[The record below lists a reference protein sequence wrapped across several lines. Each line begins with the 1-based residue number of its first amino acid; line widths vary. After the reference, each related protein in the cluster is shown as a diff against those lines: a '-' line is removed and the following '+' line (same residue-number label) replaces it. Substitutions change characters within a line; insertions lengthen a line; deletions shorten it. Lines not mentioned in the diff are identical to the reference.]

1 MSLTS
6 AFILLVILAIV
17 AMILLLL
24 AAYKW
29 TITHRNDDEHS
40 AD

>member
-1 MSLTS
+1 MSITA
-6 AFILLVILAIV
+6 AFILIVMFAIV

-29 TITHRNDDEHS
+29 TLTHRNDDEHS